1 MKSAMIVIAAGLVSL
16 LLGLVVAS
24 AVAAPAAAPAQAAA
38 LSPGQL
44 MDEARKLYASHD
56 YQGALG
62 RLQKIDRAKLNWF
75 QQVFS
80 FDPLMNQVQGA
91 ISGKAADQ
99 KAFDD
104 GRAAYEAG
112 RYGTAV
118 PKLSQAASSEYL
130 EPDKAG
136 AARALLQL
144 AQDEQHKANAK
155 AVALVN
161 QARGALEAGKT
172 ADARKML
179 DQVKGMDTQLGWMDS
194 RALSHLERD
203 VAAAEKP
210 PAAPPKAPTAVAQTP
225 APAAPK
231 APAETKAPEKV
242 PTAVAQAPAAAPA
255 KAPAAEPKKPAGPTA
270 GELLA
275 QARRQYDAGQYDAA
289 LKQLK
294 SINRDDLNWFERA
307 FSFDPLVRRSENA
320 IAERAAAE
328 KALADGQTDLAAKR
342 YPAALEKLS
351 LAADSEYLDKD
362 KQAVAR
368 KAHAQAEQESA
379 AAAQQVAS
387 LVDSARKSLKDGKLA
402 DARKAVQEAKSI
414 NVALGWSQRRSLSGV
429 EGDLA
434 RAEAAPPKAPEPP
447 AVAVKAPAPA
457 AKPPE
462 PAPVAMAKKP
472 VETAP
477 AKPPAPV
484 VAPAPVPAP
493 VVVAPPAPA
502 PKPLEIAALPKPAAP
517 KVEAPPPAPAPA
529 ATAVF
534 QQAKRAEAEDEIKL
548 ADAAMAANEY
558 EQAKIHFARALGL
571 WPDSQRARDGLRQAT
586 QFTGEK
592 VEPLGKVL
600 ADVRSVER
608 QRIIADVQ
616 EMLSQAERFMARAE
630 RAEDYNEALRPLAQ
644 ADRTVDV
651 AQVLSP
657 EEQERLREEV
667 YVLRRQIQTRRAQV
681 EGQRSKAAM
690 QEAVSREAVRRQQD
704 RADRENKIQ
713 QLWQRATE
721 LRKSMQFGASI
732 QVLDRLLAVDPN
744 DERALRWRE
753 DLLYLES
760 QSRQVR
766 VRTEREDQAVESLV
780 DTEEAAIHTSDLVG
794 GEFKPLR
801 YPTAK
806 EWKDLTDFRREFT
819 KAVSQEPKAVA
830 ETRRRLNETINL
842 DLEQTTLDNALKYI
856 TDLKPGLNIVVDP
869 DVAAGGI
876 ELSTRMVNLK
886 VTGVSVQSVL
896 GLILGAAL
904 GYKVESGYILVT
916 TKEKMQQNLPVVT
929 YPVQDLVA
937 QIPDFGAEAPRFEV
951 GDITAAAAAAAGG
964 GGGGGMA
971 LFGGGA
977 QVQQP
982 EANVGP
988 QELQD
993 IIKRTV
999 SAQSDPG
1006 VAGWS
1011 DEGGPAAIEY
1021 MNGLLIITQ
1030 TRRGHEKVAELLE
1043 QLRRERAIMINVESR
1058 FCSVT
1063 DEFLQ
1068 DITLDVDAAFNNGP
1082 FTPAKGFNGAPIQNP
1097 TATTPPYY
1105 NTLPGV
1111 PPDATFPVQQGQPI
1125 ILSSTGS
1132 NGMGTSTLLPVNGT
1146 IFGSPQWQ
1154 ANTTQGGAVV
1164 SGVFL
1169 DSIQVGFLLRAIQ
1182 ADIRSTNLQA
1192 PRLTLYNGQRSYIS
1206 VSTVTTYIA
1215 DVQPVVAQAAV
1226 GWDPTIGAIP
1236 VGVTLDVKATVSAD
1250 RRYVQMDLR
1259 PQVAD
1264 IEAFEH
1270 SMITAAVPAL
1280 GIATA
1285 IIDLPRVRV
1294 QDFKT
1299 TVSVPDGGTLLLG
1312 GTRQFM
1318 EGEAE
1323 TGVPILSKIP
1333 IIRRLF
1339 NNRATVRRANNLL
1352 ILIRPKII
1360 IQTEEEHL
1368 LGFDNF

>member
-1 MKSAMIVIAAGLVSL
+1 LKSAKFVIAAGLLTLVLGCVAASL
-16 LLGLVVAS
+16 A
-24 AVAAPAAAPAQAAA
+24 AAPAAAPAPVQATV

-44 MDEARKLYASHD
+44 MGEARKMYASHD
-56 YQGALG
+56 YQGALA
-62 RLQKIDRAKLNWF
+62 RLQKIDRAKLGWF
-75 QQVFS
+75 EQVFS
-80 FDPLMNQVQGA
+80 FDPLMSQVQGA

-104 GRAAYEAG
+104 GRAAYEAK
-112 RYGTAV
+112 RFPAAV
-118 PKLSQAASSEYL
+118 AKLSQASSSEYL

-144 AQDEQHKANAK
+144 AQDEQGKANAR
-155 AVALVN
+155 AVALIN
-161 QARGALEAGKT
+161 QGRGALEAGKT
-172 ADARKML
+172 ADARKTL
-179 DQVKGMDTQLGWMDS
+179 DQVKGMDVQLGWMDS
-194 RALSHLERD
+194 RALSSLERG
-203 VAAAEKP
+203 VVAAEKP
-210 PAAPPKAPTAVAQTP
+210 AAPAKAPTAVAQAPT
-225 APAAPK
+225 PAAPK
-231 APAETKAPEKV
+231 APAETKAP
-242 PTAVAQAPAAAPA
+242 TAVAQAPAPAAAPA
-255 KAPAAEPKKPAGPTA
+255 KAPAAEPKKPAGPTP
-270 GELLA
+270 GELIA
-275 QARRQYDAGQYDAA
+275 QARTQYDSGQYDAA

-294 SINRDDLNWFERA
+294 AIKSDDLGWFERA
-307 FSFDPLVRRSENA
+307 FSFDPLVRNCENA
-320 IAERAAAE
+320 IASRAAAE
-328 KALADGQTDLAAKR
+328 KALADGQADLAAKR
-342 YPAALEKLS
+342 YPVALERLS
-351 LAADSEYLDKD
+351 QAAESEYLDTG
-362 KQAVAR
+362 KQAAAK
-368 KAHAQAEQESA
+368 KAYAQAQQESA
-379 AAAQQVAS
+379 AAAQQVAT
-387 LVDSARKSLKDGKLA
+387 LTETARKALKDGKPA
-402 DARKAVQEAKSI
+402 DARKAVQEAKSV
-414 NVALGWSQRRSLSGV
+414 NVALGWSARHALSGV
-429 EGDLA
+429 ESDLA
-434 RAEAAPPKAPEPP
+434 VAESAPPKAPAPTQ
-447 AVAVKAPAPA
+447 VAVKAPAP
-457 AKPPE
+457 KPAE
-462 PAPVAMAKKP
+462 AVPVAMVRKP
-472 VETAP
+472 AEET
-477 AKPPAPV
+477 PV
-484 VAPAPVPAP
+484 KAPAPVPVA
-493 VVVAPPAPA
+493 VAPPAPA
-502 PKPLEIAALPKPAAP
+502 PKPLQVAALPAPVGP
-517 KVEAPPPAPAPA
+517 KVEVSAAPAPAPA
-529 ATAVF
+529 AAAVF
-534 QQAKRAEAEDEIKL
+534 QQARRAEAEDEIKL
-548 ADAAMAANEY
+548 ADAALAAHEY

-571 WPDSQRARDGLRQAT
+571 WPDSQRAKDGLQQAT
-586 QFTGEK
+586 KFTGEK
-592 VEPLGKVL
+592 VEPLGDVL
-600 ADVRSVER
+600 RDVRAVER
-608 QRIIADVQ
+608 QRVIADVQ
-616 EMLSQAERFMARAE
+616 ELLSQAERMMARAG
-630 RAEDYNEALRPLAQ
+630 RAEDYNEALRPLAL
-644 ADRTVDV
+644 ADRTIDV
-651 AQVLSP
+651 AQVLSA

-667 YVLRRQIQTRRAQV
+667 YVLKRQIQTRRAQV
-681 EGQRSKAAM
+681 ETERSKLAA
-690 QEAVSREAVRRQQD
+690 QEAVSREQVRRTQD
-704 RADRENKIQ
+704 KTDRENKVH
-713 QLWQRATE
+713 QLWERATE
-721 LRKSMQFGASI
+721 LRKSMQFGESI
-732 QVLDRLLAVDPN
+732 MVLDRLLAVDPN

-766 VRTEREDQAVESLV
+766 VRTTREDHAVESFV
-780 DTEEAAIHTSDLVG
+780 DVEEAAIHTSDMMG

-801 YPTAK
+801 YPAAK

-869 DVAAGGI
+869 DIAAGGI

-886 VTGVSVQSVL
+886 VTGVAVQSVL
-896 GLILGAAL
+896 GLILGADL

-916 TKEKMQQNLPVVT
+916 TKEKLQQNLPVVT

-951 GDITAAAAAAAGG
+951 GDVTQAAAAAAGG
-964 GGGGGMA
+964 GGGGFGQ
-971 LFGGGA
+971 LFGQGG
-977 QVQQP
+977 QTQQP
-982 EANVGP
+982 DANVGP
-988 QELQD
+988 QELID
-993 IIKRTV
+993 IIQRTV
-999 SAQSDPG
+999 NSQSDPA
-1006 VAGWS
+1006 VAAWS
-1011 DEGGPAAIEY
+1011 DEGGPAAVEF

-1043 QLRRERAIMINVESR
+1043 QLRRERAIMINVEAR
-1058 FCSVT
+1058 FCTVT

-1082 FTPAKGFNGAPIQNP
+1082 FSPARGFNGAPIQNP
-1097 TATTPPYY
+1097 TAPTPPYY

-1125 ILSSTGS
+1125 IVSGTGS
-1132 NGMGTSTLLPVNGT
+1132 NGLGTATLLPVNGT

-1169 DSIQVGFLLRAIQ
+1169 DSIQVGFLLRAIM
-1182 ADIRSTNLQA
+1182 ADIRSTTLQA

-1215 DVQPVVAQAAV
+1215 DVTPVVAQAAV

-1270 SMITAAVPAL
+1270 SPITAAVPGL

-1285 IIDLPRVRV
+1285 TIDLPRVRV

-1312 GTRQFM
+1312 GTRQFQ

-1323 TGVPILSKIP
+1323 TGVPILSKVP

-1352 ILIRPKII
+1352 VLIRPKII
-1360 IQTEEEHL
+1360 IQTEEEHR

>member
-1 MKSAMIVIAAGLVSL
+1 LKSAKFVIAAGLLTLV
-16 LLGLVVAS
+16 LGCVVAS
-24 AVAAPAAAPAQAAA
+24 AVAAPAAAPAPAQAAA
-38 LSPGQL
+38 PSPGQL

-56 YQGALG
+56 YQGALA
-62 RLQKIDRAKLNWF
+62 RLQKIDRAKLGWF
-75 QQVFS
+75 EQVFS
-80 FDPLMNQVQGA
+80 YDPLMNKVQGA

-104 GRAAYEAG
+104 GRAAYEAK
-112 RYGTAV
+112 RFAAAV
-118 PKLSQAASSEYL
+118 AKLSQASSSEYL

-144 AQDEQHKANAK
+144 AEDEQGKANAR
-155 AVALVN
+155 AVALIN

-172 ADARKML
+172 ADARKTL
-179 DQVKGMDTQLGWMDS
+179 DQVKGMDVQLGWMDG
-194 RALSHLERD
+194 RALASLDRD
-203 VAAAEKP
+203 IVAAEKP
-210 PAAPPKAPTAVAQTP
+210 PAAPAKIPTAVVQAPTPAAPVKAPTAVAQAPT
-225 APAAPK
+225 PAAPVK
-231 APAETKAPEKV
+231 A
-242 PTAVAQAPAAAPA
+242 PTAVAQAPAPAAAPA
-255 KAPAAEPKKPAGPTA
+255 KAPAAEPKKPAGPTP

-275 QARRQYDAGQYDAA
+275 QARKQYESGQYDAA

-294 SINRDDLNWFERA
+294 SIKRDDLGWFERA
-307 FSFDPLVRRSENA
+307 FSFDPLVRNCENA
-320 IAERAAAE
+320 IASRAAAE
-328 KALADGQTDLAAKR
+328 KALAQGESELAAKR

-351 LAADSEYLDKD
+351 QAAESDYLDKD
-362 KQAVAR
+362 KQAAAK
-368 KAHAQAEQESA
+368 KAYAQAEQESA
-379 AAAQQVAS
+379 AAAQQVAT
-387 LVDSARKSLKDGKLA
+387 LTGTARKALKDGKPA
-402 DARKAVQEAKSI
+402 DARKAVQEAKSV
-414 NVALGWSQRRSLSGV
+414 NVALSWSARHALSGV
-429 EGDLA
+429 ESDLVA
-434 RAEAAPPKAPEPP
+434 AEAAPPKAPAPTQ
-447 AVAVKAPAPA
+447 VAVKAPAP
-457 AKPPE
+457 KPAE
-462 PAPVAMAKKP
+462 TASVAMVRKP
-472 VETAP
+472 AEET
-477 AKPPAPV
+477 PV
-484 VAPAPVPAP
+484 KA
-493 VVVAPPAPA
+493 PAPA
-502 PKPLEIAALPKPAAP
+502 PKPLEVAALPAPVGP
-517 KVEAPPPAPAPA
+517 KVEVINVAPARAAAPAPA
-529 ATAVF
+529 AVAVF

-548 ADAAMAANEY
+548 ADAALAAHEY
-558 EQAKIHFARALGL
+558 EQAKIHFARAQSL
-571 WPDSQRARDGLRQAT
+571 WPDSQRAKDGLRQAT

-592 VEPLGKVL
+592 VEPLGDVL
-600 ADVRSVER
+600 RDVRAVER
-608 QRIIADVQ
+608 QRVIADVQ
-616 EMLSQAERFMARAE
+616 ELLSQAERMMARAE
-630 RAEDYNEALRPLAQ
+630 RPEDYNEALRPLAQ
-644 ADRTVDV
+644 ADRTIDV
-651 AQVLSP
+651 AQVLSA

-667 YVLRRQIQTRRAQV
+667 YVLKRQIQTRRAQV
-681 EGQRSKAAM
+681 DGERSKLAV
-690 QEAVSREAVRRQQD
+690 QEAVSREQVRRFQD
-704 RADRENKIQ
+704 KTDRENKVR
-713 QLWQRATE
+713 QLWERATE
-721 LRKSMQFGASI
+721 LRKSMQFGESI

-766 VRTEREDQAVESLV
+766 VRTDREDNAAESLV
-780 DTEEAAIHTSDLVG
+780 DTEEAAIHTSDNVG
-794 GEFKPLR
+794 GQFTPLR

-830 ETRRRLNETINL
+830 EMRQRLNETINL

-869 DVAAGGI
+869 DIAAGGI

-886 VTGVSVQSVL
+886 VTGVAVDKVL
-896 GLILGAAL
+896 GLIMGADL

-916 TKEKMQQNLPVVT
+916 TKEKLQQNLPVVT

-951 GDITAAAAAAAGG
+951 GDITQAAAAAAGG
-964 GGGGGMA
+964 GGGGFGQ
-971 LFGGGA
+971 LFGAGGGA
-977 QVQQP
+977 GAQQP
-982 EANVGP
+982 DANVGP
-988 QELQD
+988 QELID
-993 IIKRTV
+993 IIQRTV
-999 SAQSDPG
+999 NSQSDPA
-1006 VAGWS
+1006 VAAWS

-1068 DITLDVDAAFNNGP
+1068 DITLDVDVAFNNGP
-1082 FTPAKGFNGAPIQNP
+1082 FSPARGFNGAPIQNP
-1097 TATTPPYY
+1097 AAPTPPTY

-1125 ILSSTGS
+1125 IVSGTGS
-1132 NGMGTSTLLPVNGT
+1132 NGMGTATLLPIGNTV
-1146 IFGSPQWQ
+1146 FGSPQWQ
-1154 ANTTQGGAVV
+1154 ANTNQGGAVI

-1169 DSIQVGFLLRAIQ
+1169 DSIQVGFLLRAIM
-1182 ADIRSTNLQA
+1182 ADVRSTTLQA

-1215 DVQPVVAQAAV
+1215 DVTPVVAQAAV

-1270 SMITAAVPAL
+1270 SPITAAVPGL

-1285 IIDLPRVRV
+1285 TIDLPRVRV

-1339 NNRATVRRANNLL
+1339 NNRATIRRANNLL

-1360 IQTEEEHL
+1360 IQTEEEHR